1 MRQRKNERGQVLVLT
16 VLFLGALFG
25 FAAIALDGGNIY
37 ADRRS
42 AQAAADSASLAGALA
57 VMRGY
62 SHGNVVKVSENRA
75 VRNGYADVAGKT
87 DVWVFWPPCGGV
99 TACPPSVSPHPYADN
114 SNYVQV
120 IITNR
125 MDTILA
131 HLFYSGPFQ
140 HTVEATAHAGRN
152 ETLAPGYAVYAD
164 NPTACPGIEF
174 AGSLDAVVSGGGS
187 ILSNSSASC
196 GCGGPNTGSGYGH
209 GGGSA
214 TVVDPTGR
222 AGIFSVGCWE
232 DGTLD
237 YNLPGGGGPS
247 DGAGQE
253 YVDPPPLPD
262 CTGLPYF
269 GDQSFTGGNHTLFPG
284 RYNSI
289 SGGGSAIIILSPG
302 IYCLE
307 GSASGGG
314 NLALSMGAT
323 SDLIGPDP
331 VAPSPKGVML
341 YLTDTAGGVQM
352 LGDGLV
358 QLAAGDPSG
367 ASTPALVDAS
377 GEDWRGMLF
386 YVHPNNTNE
395 IDLRGGADSAY
406 TGTIYAPGSHCEMHG
421 DAGVVAFNTQMI
433 CDTVL
438 ITGNGTMEVNFD
450 PARLYHREDRIELT
464 H

>member
-140 HTVEATAHAGRN
+140 HTVEATAHAARN

-164 NPTACPGIEF
+164 NPTACPGIEI
-174 AGSLDAVVSGGGS
+174 AGSLNAVVSGGGS

-196 GCGGPNTGSGYGH
+196 GCGGPQGAAGYGH
-209 GGGSA
+209 GGGWA

-222 AGIFSVGCWE
+222 AGIFSAGCWN
-232 DGTLD
+232 DGTLN
-237 YNLPGGGGPS
+237 YNLPGGGGPV

-262 CTGLPYF
+262 CSALPDRTGE
-269 GDQSFTGGNHTLFPG
+269 GDKIYMSSGTLSPG
-284 RYNSI
+284 RYDSI
-289 SGGGSAIIILSPG
+289 ATRNFAVLTLLPG

-307 GSASGGG
+307 GAVSAGGG
-314 NLALSMGAT
+314 DTALSIGAD
-323 SDLIGPDP
+323 S
-331 VAPSPKGVML
+331 GVLGTDVMI
-341 YLTDTAGGVQM
+341 YLTDTAGGVQS
-352 LGDGLV
+352 LGNGTTIL
-358 QLAAGDPSG
+358 LAGDPSG
-367 ASTPALVDAS
+367 PNIPVLVDAS

-386 YVHPNNTNE
+386 YAHPNNTNE
-395 IDLRGGADSAY
+395 IYLSGGTDSTY
-406 TGTIYAPGSHCEMHG
+406 TGTVYAPGMRCDMHG
-421 DAGVVAFNTQMI
+421 GGAAIAFNTQLI

-438 ITGNGTMEVNFD
+438 ITGNGDISINFD
-450 PARLYHREDRIELT
+450 PARLYKREDRIELT